1 MPMQQV
7 EFEFPDPDK
16 KDAGDVEVEVEGN
29 EAEFE
34 LEVEGAVGRE
44 VVGKKAPKGE
54 VEIEIEEVT
63 REVSQEEMEALIP
76 KPVGYRVL
84 IALPNIEE
92 TFSGG
97 IVKAAKTL
105 HEEYILSTIGVV
117 LDMGEQAYSDKDRF
131 PTGPWCKAGDFVMF
145 RANTGTRFK
154 VGAQEYRLM
163 NDDSIEAVVND
174 PSGITRA

>member
-1 MPMQQV
+1 MSEMTALEMKRKEKTETDGAAQ
-7 EFEFPDPDK
+7 
-16 KDAGDVEVEVEGN
+16 
-29 EAEFE
+29 EA
-34 LEVEGAVGRE
+34 LD
-44 VVGKKAPKGE
+44 
-54 VEIEIEEVT
+54 
-63 REVSQEEMEALIP
+63 ALIP
-76 KPVGYRVL
+76 KPVGYRLL
-84 IALPNIEE
+84 IALPNVEE

-97 IVKAAKTL
+97 ILKAAKTL

-117 LDMGEQAYSDKDRF
+117 LDMGEQAYTDKDRF

-163 NDDSIEAVVND
+163 NDDSIEAIVND